1 VSSLRHQVAG
11 ATREGEEV
19 KIERDVACNFLQEMD
34 VLLDKYDGMMLT
46 ATMIGLLDL
55 VKHTLLMNST
65 EEIQMDDDYE
75 EDE

>member
-1 VSSLRHQVAG
+1 M
-11 ATREGEEV
+11 